1 MKSIHFRIYL
11 VYLYR
16 GTQGPKNILS
26 PEDHQIQNEKLRM
39 IDDVRRQLHILILI
53 SPLSYPLH
61 MSYTSGLLAET
72 CQMCDGA

>member
-61 MSYTSGLLAET
+61 MFYSPGSLDQAS
-72 CQMCDGA
+72 QMRNGA